1 MSKITVSDQF
11 IEIYQ
16 NFTKENHDE
25 DQQRRLGKLSNSS
38 TTPLMYLVTLM
49 WASLYLILGWILT
62 KEYVILNA
70 ENESEWQEKWSFAA
84 DVFVSV
90 RREKKLKE
98 IGI

>member
-1 MSKITVSDQF
+1 VGL
-11 IEIYQ
+11 
-16 NFTKENHDE
+16 DE

-38 TTPLMYLVTLM
+38 TTPLMYLATLM
-49 WASLYLILGWILT
+49 WASLYLILGRILT

-70 ENESEWQEKWSFAA
+70 EHEKEWQQKWPFAA